1 MCSGREFQVSAAATG
16 KARLPTVTSKLHVVR
31 IVRVWCMNC
40 DAANNTPIYIT
51 PVSMSLTLAEL
62 ASRFSS
68 VFSSESSTLRL
79 SASSSRCRSFAI
91 SFSCTTQHKQAP
103 VTCMEQA
110 TRHKIGHSETFF
122 SANLLARY
130 WKETKPNKT
139 NNRNQ
144 RNLN

>member
-1 MCSGREFQVSAAATG
+1 
-16 KARLPTVTSKLHVVR
+16 
-31 IVRVWCMNC
+31 MNC

-51 PVSMSLTLAEL
+51 PVSMSLTLVEL

-91 SFSCTTQHKQAP
+91 SFSCTTQHNQAP

-130 WKETKPNKT
+130 RKESKPNKT
-139 NNRNQ
+139 NNKTRSSAIAEGP
-144 RNLN
+144 REASCHLNLANCHATVQKLLIRQVLTKWMV